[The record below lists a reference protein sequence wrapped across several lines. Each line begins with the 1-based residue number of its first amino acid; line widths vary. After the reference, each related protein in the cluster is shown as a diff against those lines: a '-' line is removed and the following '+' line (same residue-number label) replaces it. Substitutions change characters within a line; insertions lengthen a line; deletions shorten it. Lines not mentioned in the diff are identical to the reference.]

1 MQQLKSLTKLQ
12 HKQEIKAFTGVQ
24 FPGLL
29 SPMVADL
36 KLKGVIT
43 MYKADYADDNFEVIY
58 ADNDKEA
65 MKEAEKYESEH
76 GIVFN
81 VFEIDEEYNEVRT
94 IY

>member
-1 MQQLKSLTKLQ
+1 
-12 HKQEIKAFTGVQ
+12 
-24 FPGLL
+24 
-29 SPMVADL
+29 
-36 KLKGVIT
+36 

-58 ADNDKEA
+58 ANNDKEA

-81 VFEIDEEYNEVRT
+81 VYEIDEEYNEVRT

>member
-1 MQQLKSLTKLQ
+1 
-12 HKQEIKAFTGVQ
+12 
-24 FPGLL
+24 
-29 SPMVADL
+29 
-36 KLKGVIT
+36 

-94 IY
+94 IYYFFPHLVGSLPGSTPGGGF